1 MSAKRVGRGQRRP
14 SPHDEPTEFRR
25 TFARNLRQAR
35 EAAGL
40 SPHALAKAAP
50 YNSDQ
55 LADLEANATNVTLD
69 TVERLAKALGLT
81 EIDLLRPDMEN
92 VTVKRVDRAPGEPP
106 PKTELTAFRRGFAEN
121 LRQARLAAG
130 LAQRELSRAAG
141 LALTRVWTIEVHT
154 ANVTLDTVTLLAN
167 SLGCNEIDLLRPK
180 DR

>member
-1 MSAKRVGRGQRRP
+1 MSAKRVGRAPEER
-14 SPHDEPTEFRR
+14 SPHNEPTELRR

-40 SPHALAKAAP
+40 SQRAFAKAAP
-50 YNSDQ
+50 YSVDQ

-69 TVERLAKALGLT
+69 TVERLAKTLGLA

-92 VTVKRVDRAPGEPP
+92 VTVKRVGRAPGEPL
-106 PKTELTAFRRGFAEN
+106 PKTEPTTFRRRFSAN

-130 LAQRELSRAAG
+130 LAQRELARAAG
-141 LALTRVWTIEVHT
+141 LGLSRVWTIEVNA
-154 ANVTLDTVTLLAN
+154 ANVTLDTVTLLAAP
-167 SLGCNEIDLLRPK
+167 LGCNEIDLLCPK